1 MQDVVVWIAVLTCK
15 IHGNVEMRKH
25 IAKGVQNLEPKNS
38 ADFVLLSI
46 LYAAAAAYR
55 ALMRM

>member
-1 MQDVVVWIAVLTCK
+1 
-15 IHGNVEMRKH
+15 MRKH

-55 ALMRM
+55 DLMKM